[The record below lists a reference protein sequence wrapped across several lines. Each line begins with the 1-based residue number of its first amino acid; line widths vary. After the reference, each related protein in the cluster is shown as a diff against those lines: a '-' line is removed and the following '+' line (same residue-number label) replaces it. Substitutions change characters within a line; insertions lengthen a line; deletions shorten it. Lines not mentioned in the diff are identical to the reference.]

1 MKVVYR
7 HYEPDQ
13 GLDELQ
19 AKIYTEASGLPARAE
34 EIRQRN
40 LSRDPKMTWYALT
53 EKGDPLAYIT
63 SRDSGSEYGR
73 TYIGYP
79 WTMPNAPTEVQ
90 AKLFGEISA
99 FLKTR
104 KETRELATT
113 VVFTS
118 KIAEKQLDY
127 WHKKGFVEEEW
138 LYRYV
143 NDYDVNEAANWKISD
158 KSSKLTCRKATKK
171 DLDILVELSQADPYI
186 STAFPTVDAFKAY
199 FKDRV
204 LKDGH
209 AVLIFDKDK
218 LVAASAPLRI
228 EPDQLFIL
236 GDEARIIMRFTSIR
250 PGYQHVWKRL
260 VSEVAKEIKVAGWP
274 DTPLRISFDFSSRVP
289 WATSLAA
296 IKPEIQLFEVI
307 LKHS

>member
-1 MKVVYR
+1 
-7 HYEPDQ
+7 
-13 GLDELQ
+13 
-19 AKIYTEASGLPARAE
+19 
-34 EIRQRN
+34 
-40 LSRDPKMTWYALT
+40 MTWYALT
-53 EKGDPLAYIT
+53 EKDEPLAYIT
-63 SRDSGSEYGR
+63 SRDSGSENGR

-79 WTMPNAPTEVQ
+79 WTLPNAPAEVQ
-90 AKLFGEISA
+90 AKLYDEVSA

-104 KETRELATT
+104 KETRELGTT
-113 VVFTS
+113 VVFGS
-118 KIAEKQLDY
+118 KIAKQQLEY

-138 LYRYV
+138 LYRYI

-158 KSSKLTCRKATKK
+158 KTSKLTCRKATNK
-171 DLDILVELSQADPYI
+171 DLDQLVELSQADPYI
-186 STAFPTVDAFKAY
+186 STAFPTVDAFRAY

-209 AVLIFDKDK
+209 AVLLFDKDK

-236 GDEARIIMRFTSIR
+236 GDEARVIMRFTSIR

-260 VSEVAKEIKVAGWP
+260 LIEVAKETKVAGWAE
-274 DTPLRISFDFSSRVP
+274 TPIRVSFDFQSRVP

-296 IKPEIQLFEVI
+296 IKPEIQLFEVV
-307 LKHS
+307 LKQS